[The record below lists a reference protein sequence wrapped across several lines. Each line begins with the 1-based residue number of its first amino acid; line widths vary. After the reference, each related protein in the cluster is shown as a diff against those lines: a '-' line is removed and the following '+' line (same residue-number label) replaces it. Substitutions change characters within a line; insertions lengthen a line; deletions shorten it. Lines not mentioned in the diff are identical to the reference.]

1 MPKIQRKSLINLT
14 AFRQR
19 NGILQKAL
27 ADYLGVSRGYI
38 SMVESGKSTLAKESI
53 EKIYNNPFH
62 WDVNDLVPAFSRL
75 NLAIDYLNITRNERR
90 AAEGLPPAFF
100 LTGGG
105 DDEIE
110 VRKRIKPRYNGFIN
124 VESIRQKQPEY
135 LVDMWCS
142 GAPELNRD
150 WLLMGK
156 GEMLIEENQDS
167 PSPIEVLQN
176 KIDKLEAE
184 LLDCKALIEQMSVS
198 LPEKVVAAL
207 QAMSNK

>member
-1 MPKIQRKSLINLT
+1 MPKIQSKFLINLT

-19 NGILQKAL
+19 NGILQKTL

-53 EKIYNNPFH
+53 EKIYENPFH
-62 WDVNDLVPAFSRL
+62 WDVNDLVPAYSRL
-75 NLAIDYLNITRNERR
+75 NAAMDYLNGTRNERR
-90 AAEGLPPAFF
+90 AAEGLPPALF
-100 LTGGG
+100 LTGG
-105 DDEIE
+105 DDEMIE
-110 VRKRIKPRYNGFIN
+110 AIKYGYSGIPD
-124 VESIRQKQPEY
+124 Y
-135 LVDMWCS
+135 LVDTWCS
-142 GAPELNRD
+142 SAPELNGD
-150 WLLMGK
+150 WLLTGE
-156 GEMLIEENQDS
+156 GEMIIEENQDS

-184 LLDCKALIEQMSVS
+184 LKECRALIEQMSAS

>member
-1 MPKIQRKSLINLT
+1 MPKISRQSLINLS

-19 NGILQKAL
+19 NGILQKDL
-27 ADYLGVSRGYI
+27 ADYLAVSRGYI
-38 SMVESGKSTLAKESI
+38 SMVESGKSTLAKESLD
-53 EKIYNNPFH
+53 KLFNNPNH
-62 WDVNDLVPAFSRL
+62 WNVEDLVPAYTRL
-75 NLAIDYLNITRNERR
+75 NQALDYLNIKRNEQR

-100 LTGGG
+100 LTGG
-105 DDEIE
+105 DDEIIE
-110 VRKRIKPRYNGFIN
+110 AIRYGYSGI
-124 VESIRQKQPEY
+124 PEY
-135 LVDMWCS
+135 LVDEWCS
-142 GAPELNRD
+142 SAPELNRD

-184 LLDCKALIEQMSVS
+184 LLDCKALIERMSVS

-207 QAMSNK
+207 QMSKK

>member
-110 VRKRIKPRYNGFIN
+110 AIKYGYSGI
-124 VESIRQKQPEY
+124 PEY